1 MKIQG
6 GVVMKKLKS
15 KIKYHSAIIFPILSV
30 ILLSVIDNKY
40 GLLSKVPE
48 KKMDALIGIIISI
61 VGIFLTVLTIYL
73 SFPKNDIVKQRM
85 KKTGHNHILL
95 SNICIGIILLSV
107 ALLVWLFTNCYS
119 IVICLFCAGLVNM
132 LITGYYILVLSDFS

>member
-1 MKIQG
+1 
-6 GVVMKKLKS
+6 MKKLIS
-15 KIKYHSAIIFPILSV
+15 KIKYHSAIIFPIFSF

-40 GLLSKVPE
+40 WLLSKVSE
-48 KKMDALIGIIISI
+48 KKMDTLIGVIVSI

-73 SFPKNDIVKQRM
+73 SFPKTDIVKQIM

-95 SNICIGIILLSV
+95 SNICAGIILLSV
-107 ALLVWLFTNCYS
+107 ALLIWLFTNCYS

-132 LITGYYILVLSDFS
+132 LITGYYILVLSNFS

>member
-1 MKIQG
+1 ME
-6 GVVMKKLKS
+6 KLKS
-15 KIKYHSAIIFPILSV
+15 KIRYHSAIIFPIFSV
-30 ILLSVIDNKY
+30 ILLSVIDNRY

-48 KKMDALIGIIISI
+48 KKMDALIGVIISI

-73 SFPKNDIVKQRM
+73 SFPKNDTVKQRM

-107 ALLVWLFTNCYS
+107 ALLIWLFTNCYS

-132 LITGYYILVLSDFS
+132 LITGYYILVLSDFT

>member
-1 MKIQG
+1 
-6 GVVMKKLKS
+6 MKKLIS
-15 KIKYHSAIIFPILSV
+15 KIKYHSAIIFPILSF

-40 GLLSKVPE
+40 GLLSKVSE
-48 KKMDALIGIIISI
+48 KKMDTLIGVIVSI

-73 SFPKNDIVKQRM
+73 SFPKPDIVKQRM

-95 SNICIGIILLSV
+95 SNICAGIILLSV
-107 ALLVWLFTNCYS
+107 ALLIWLFTNCYS

-132 LITGYYILVLSDFS
+132 LITGYYILVLSNFS

>member
-1 MKIQG
+1 
-6 GVVMKKLKS
+6 MKKLKS
-15 KIKYHSAIIFPILSV
+15 KIKYHSAIIFPILSFM
-30 ILLSVIDNKY
+30 LLSVIDNKY

-73 SFPKNDIVKQRM
+73 SFPKNDTVKQRM

-95 SNICIGIILLSV
+95 SNICAGIILLSV
-107 ALLVWLFTNCYS
+107 ALLIWLFTNCYS
-119 IVICLFCAGLVNM
+119 IVICLFCAGLANM
-132 LITGYYILVLSDFS
+132 LITGYYILVLSNFS